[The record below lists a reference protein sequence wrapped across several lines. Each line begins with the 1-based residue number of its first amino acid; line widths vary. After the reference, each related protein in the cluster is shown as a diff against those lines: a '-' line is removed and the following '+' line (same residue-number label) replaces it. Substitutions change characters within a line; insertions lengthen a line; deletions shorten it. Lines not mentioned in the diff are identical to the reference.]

1 MANARIRKKGRKKPG
16 EAEENAV
23 IHIIHNRLIPALW
36 KTERP
41 DFRGFAGKQNQYMLY
56 FSTVCPGIIHNL
68 QIYIDEK
75 ENSMI

>member
-1 MANARIRKKGRKKPG
+1 MA
-16 EAEENAV
+16 V
-23 IHIIHNRLIPALW
+23 FHTVHNRVIPALW
-36 KTERP
+36 KTKRHGI
-41 DFRGFAGKQNQYMLY
+41 RGFAGKQNQYMHE